1 MIVTAYRIDSGFSNV
16 ADRVTLTPPP
26 SDCTYSTNKYELPEG
41 YTVADA
47 AYEQLVY
54 DPDGNPCELCLNNRR
69 GTAVLAVSVNGA
81 KGLKKVVEYTPDS
94 FRDLRARSGL
104 SQQALADVAGVS
116 ISQVQRLESGAAKT
130 ENLTLKNALALS
142 DALGID
148 PRTLLGI
155 KQSDEKKG

>member
-26 SDCTYSTNKYELPEG
+26 SDCIYSVNKYELPEG

-94 FRDLRARSGL
+94 FRDLRAHTGL
-104 SQQALADVAGVS
+104 SQQALADAAGVS
-116 ISQVQRLESGAAKT
+116 ISQIQRLESGAAKA
-130 ENLTLKNALALS
+130 ENLTLKNAVAIA
-142 DALGID
+142 DVLGVD
-148 PRTLLGI
+148 VRDLY
-155 KQSDEKKG
+155 K